1 MKGSRTGLIVIG
13 ALALAALVLAVLG
26 PKLVSKREEGPN
38 RRPERPS
45 SSSLTAKGMVE
56 SADEA
61 EIGSRVA
68 GSIVKIG
75 VQEGDRVR
83 RGQLLVSLDS
93 GTVEA
98 KIQEAEARKREAQ
111 AELGE
116 LEAGSRSEDVESA
129 RARMRRAE
137 DVYRFAEDR
146 FQRQER
152 LYRKDAVTLVERNR
166 AEEELKVAGEELREA
181 RANLEKLLKGERKE
195 RVERARA
202 AVMQGTADGEY
213 YRSLLRDYAITSP
226 IDGIVAERLR
236 EPGEAVDV
244 GTPILRLVDPAKT
257 RIRAEIE
264 ESDVGKVSEGNPV
277 EVTVD
282 AYPGKIY
289 RGKVSRVFS
298 VVRKRALKNFDPMA
312 SFDINTQKI
321 HINLDDFSGLQN
333 GMSVTVKFLK

>member
-38 RRPERPS
+38 RRQERSS

-68 GSIVKIG
+68 GSIAKIG
-75 VQEGDRVR
+75 VQEGDRVK
-83 RGQLLVSLDS
+83 RGQLLVSLES

-111 AELGE
+111 AELRE

-129 RARMRRAE
+129 RARMKRAE

-152 LYRKDAVTLVERNR
+152 LYRKDAVTLLERNR

-181 RANLEKLLKGERKE
+181 RANLEKLIKGERKE

-202 AVMQGTADGEY
+202 AVVQSTADGEY

-226 IDGIVAERLR
+226 IDGIVAERLK

-264 ESDVGKVSEGNPV
+264 ESDVGKVSEGDPV

>member
-1 MKGSRTGLIVIG
+1 MKGNRTGIIVIG
-13 ALALAALVLAVLG
+13 SLALAAIVLAVLG
-26 PKLVSKREEGPN
+26 PMLVSKREEGPN
-38 RRPERPS
+38 RRADRPS
-45 SSSLTAKGMVE
+45 SSFLTAKGMVE

-75 VQEGDRVR
+75 VREGEQVR
-83 RGQLLVSLDS
+83 RGQLLVSLDN

-111 AELGE
+111 AELRE
-116 LEAGSRSEDVESA
+116 FEAGSRSEDVESA
-129 RARMRRAE
+129 RARMQRAE
-137 DVYRFAEDR
+137 DVCRFAEDR

-152 LYRKDAVTLVERNR
+152 LYRKDAVTLLERNR
-166 AEEELKVAGEELREA
+166 AEEELKVAREELREA
-181 RANLEKLLKGERKE
+181 RANLDKLLKGEREE

-202 AVMQGTADGEY
+202 AVAQSTADGEY

-236 EPGEAVDV
+236 EPGEAVDI

-264 ESDVGKVSEGNPV
+264 ESDVGKVSEGDPV

-289 RGKVSRVFS
+289 RGRVSRVFS

-321 HINLDDFSGLQN
+321 HINLDDFSELKN
-333 GMSVTVKFLK
+333 GMTVTVKFTK